1 MQDFSVESK
10 TFAISSLSTSSQDLE
25 AWYKSSNE
33 VNMTRRSP
41 RSKPEKMEKSEDTDR
56 KC

>member
-10 TFAISSLSTSSQDLE
+10 TFGISSLSTSSQDLE
-25 AWYKSSNE
+25 AWYKSRNE